1 MFESLG
7 HYKILDRIGAGG
19 MGEVYRARD
28 TRLGRTVA
36 IKVMA
41 ADVAGDPA
49 RRERLLRDARA
60 SAALS
65 HPNIAA
71 LYEIG
76 EDQGQL
82 FLVFEFV
89 PGETLK
95 TVIGGRPLNSRRA
108 IDLGV
113 QIADAIAEAHAEGIV
128 HRDIKPANI
137 IITPKDKAK
146 ILDFGL
152 ATWTAGGAEREHAAH
167 DATVMVTGAGTALGT
182 VAYMSPEQALGEKVD
197 QRTDIFSLGVVL
209 FEMLTG
215 KLPFAGATV
224 TALALQIVQAPA
236 PALSSVDRSL
246 PKELEPILGRAL
258 AKSLDQ
264 RYESAATLA
273 AELRSVGAILDVR
286 SEVSEAAG
294 PPVSIPAARRRRSFG
309 KWLVLLLLLGGAG
322 AAIGLQ
328 RPALQRIWRSVVG
341 PSPLPVIAVMPFE
354 LAEPD
359 SSKTYFADGLAED
372 LITRLG
378 QTPGLKVI
386 GRSATRG
393 YRGRAPREVAREL
406 GAGVVLT
413 GSIRRAADTVK
424 VSLELIDPRDGT
436 TLWTGQYTQE
446 LKNIFAVQ
454 AQVAEEVAAALRL
467 TLQPTASSAR
477 AASRT
482 VEPHAYELYVRGRQA
497 TAERRTADAIRLY
510 EQAIAADAGLAEAF
524 AGVAEA
530 LEFETIAVGLPLDAS
545 RRQRLKI
552 AAERAYQL
560 DPDLPQ
566 ANLAMGL
573 AAVSLRDA
581 LGYLRRAV
589 ELDPSYGEGLHQV
602 GDQIVD
608 FDPSR
613 AIEFYRASLSAD
625 PALEAGHTDIGLA
638 LAALDRWAEGHTEV
652 DRVRVE
658 PLPGW
663 RDAFHVVIDLDERRP
678 DRALERLGH
687 TALPAP
693 IRTALRMRALA
704 TAGRYQ
710 EALSTWAELR
720 NGGADEPCGVRAT
733 RAGLRRD
740 MGDAAAGR
748 QMVSATLTQARE
760 EAPEADTV
768 RCAVHAAAALN
779 DPAAAGALLERIA
792 GREDWLRYWALQI
805 LVERGSL
812 MLRGR
817 VYPWT
822 RVVQQPAVV
831 AAKER
836 LDAAYARERDV
847 ASAALSGLP

>member
-49 RRERLLRDARA
+49 RRERLLREARA

-264 RYESAATLA
+264 R
-273 AELRSVGAILDVR
+273 
-286 SEVSEAAG
+286 
-294 PPVSIPAARRRRSFG
+294 
-309 KWLVLLLLLGGAG
+309 
-322 AAIGLQ
+322 
-328 RPALQRIWRSVVG
+328 
-341 PSPLPVIAVMPFE
+341 
-354 LAEPD
+354 
-359 SSKTYFADGLAED
+359 
-372 LITRLG
+372 
-378 QTPGLKVI
+378 
-386 GRSATRG
+386 
-393 YRGRAPREVAREL
+393 
-406 GAGVVLT
+406 
-413 GSIRRAADTVK
+413 
-424 VSLELIDPRDGT
+424 
-436 TLWTGQYTQE
+436 
-446 LKNIFAVQ
+446 
-454 AQVAEEVAAALRL
+454 
-467 TLQPTASSAR
+467 
-477 AASRT
+477 
-482 VEPHAYELYVRGRQA
+482 
-497 TAERRTADAIRLY
+497 
-510 EQAIAADAGLAEAF
+510 
-524 AGVAEA
+524 
-530 LEFETIAVGLPLDAS
+530 
-545 RRQRLKI
+545 
-552 AAERAYQL
+552 
-560 DPDLPQ
+560 
-566 ANLAMGL
+566 
-573 AAVSLRDA
+573 
-581 LGYLRRAV
+581 
-589 ELDPSYGEGLHQV
+589 
-602 GDQIVD
+602 
-608 FDPSR
+608 
-613 AIEFYRASLSAD
+613 
-625 PALEAGHTDIGLA
+625 
-638 LAALDRWAEGHTEV
+638 
-652 DRVRVE
+652 
-658 PLPGW
+658 
-663 RDAFHVVIDLDERRP
+663 
-678 DRALERLGH
+678 
-687 TALPAP
+687 
-693 IRTALRMRALA
+693 
-704 TAGRYQ
+704 
-710 EALSTWAELR
+710 
-720 NGGADEPCGVRAT
+720 
-733 RAGLRRD
+733 
-740 MGDAAAGR
+740 
-748 QMVSATLTQARE
+748 
-760 EAPEADTV
+760 
-768 RCAVHAAAALN
+768 
-779 DPAAAGALLERIA
+779 
-792 GREDWLRYWALQI
+792 
-805 LVERGSL
+805 
-812 MLRGR
+812 
-817 VYPWT
+817 
-822 RVVQQPAVV
+822 
-831 AAKER
+831 
-836 LDAAYARERDV
+836 
-847 ASAALSGLP
+847 